1 MRLDAQLKQTGPL
14 SRQAV
19 RFGAPAQCAE
29 AAETGRTNATPPAW
43 LEAGLNLA
51 ELEEAEGPGFQI
63 SPVHDRLFCVGAS
76 LI

>member
-1 MRLDAQLKQTGPL
+1 MRLDAQLTQTGPL

-43 LEAGLNLA
+43 LEAGLN
-51 ELEEAEGPGFQI
+51 
-63 SPVHDRLFCVGAS
+63 
-76 LI
+76 